1 MNGAMPTTVLLYF
14 AGGTAATLLILAGF
28 LHLLPRLGGFG
39 NMVTGWLAKAPG
51 LDLAVTVFTV
61 VPWVAGAFAFGW
73 GGVAAA
79 IAGQIVA
86 TYGWSLLH
94 EMAHREA
101 VKGPRITKVL
111 NARVGWLR
119 NHTALWVTTLA
130 VPMFW
135 MVRVAEWLV
144 YPPLVWLV
152 SFPRYP
158 MGEWVNVSRQKFQGL
173 VGWDLIWCL
182 YCDWMT
188 GVWSLGTEMLR
199 NVESFWCPI
208 RFDSEK
214 KCENCRIDF
223 PDLDSGWVRAN
234 GTMGE
239 VADLLEE
246 KYPGGG
252 HGKYSWFGHPARKGC
267 GGGGCGSCD
276 SSEQGNHE

>member
-1 MNGAMPTTVLLYF
+1 MRRGFAEKCGMDAMILVWF
-14 AGGTAATLLILAGF
+14 GGGTAMGLLVLAGM
-28 LHLLPRLGGFG
+28 LHLLPRLGWLGKT
-39 NMVTGWLAKAPG
+39 VIGWLAKAPG

-61 VPWVAGAFAFGW
+61 LPWLAGAFAFGW
-73 GGVAAA
+73 GGVLAAVL
-79 IAGQIVA
+79 GQIVA
-86 TYGWSLLH
+86 TYVWSFFH
-94 EMAHREA
+94 ELAHRD
-101 VKGPRITKVL
+101 VMRGPRITKVL

-119 NHTALWVTTLA
+119 NHAALWVTTLA

-135 MVRVAEWLV
+135 MVRVAEWV
-144 YPPLVWLV
+144 AYPPLVWLV
-152 SFPRYP
+152 RFPRYP
-158 MGEWVNVSRQKFQGL
+158 MGEWVNVSRQKFEGL

-223 PDLDSGWVRAN
+223 PDLDGGWVRAD

-239 VADLLEE
+239 VARVLEE
-246 KYPGGG
+246 KYPPATD
-252 HGKYSWFGHPARKGC
+252 KRYSWFGHPERKNC
-267 GGGGCGSCD
+267 GGGCCGK
-276 SSEQGNHE
+276 SEK